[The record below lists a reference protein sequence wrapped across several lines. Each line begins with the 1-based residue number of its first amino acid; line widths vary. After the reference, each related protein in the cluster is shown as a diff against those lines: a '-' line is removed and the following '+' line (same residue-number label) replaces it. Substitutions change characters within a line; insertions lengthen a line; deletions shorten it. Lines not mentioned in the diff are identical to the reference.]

1 MPCWE
6 RFERQDQGY
15 RDAVLP
21 PAVKARVSIEA
32 AATLGWQRWVGDA
45 GVALG
50 IDHFGASAPA
60 AALAKAFGFTAE
72 HVAET
77 ASALLQRT

>member
-15 RDAVLP
+15 SDAVLP

-32 AATLGWQRWVGDA
+32 GATLGWQRWVGDA
-45 GVALG
+45 RRRARHRPLRRLG
-50 IDHFGASAPA
+50 AGRRV
-60 AALAKAFGFTAE
+60 AKAFGFTAE